1 MLISCSILTLAFL
14 IRYKRYSDPFTK
26 VRPVTRCNPYGSS
39 PTPLPPTIS
48 ALSLVGNLSAKN
60 STLYIV
66 VFVYSFWSG
75 KFDSLRIPR
84 FWTSIPPPA
93 GSTPEGFG
101 ASLVMAPSTIKVPR
115 EYESRFGQAG
125 LCCMVSDTSP
135 TRCRNWWTKL
145 TIGRLKLI

>member
-1 MLISCSILTLAFL
+1 MLISCSILTSAFF
-14 IRYKRYSDPFTK
+14 IRYQRYSDPFTK

-39 PTPLPPTIS
+39 PTTLPPTIS
-48 ALSLVGNLSAKN
+48 ALSLFGNLLAKS

-66 VFVYSFWSG
+66 VFVYSFWSR
-75 KFDSLRIPR
+75 KFDSSSNPSVLDNNSTSPR
-84 FWTSIPPPA
+84 VS
-93 GSTPEGFG
+93 PEGFG

-125 LCCMVSDTSP
+125 LCCMVSDTSL

-145 TIGRLKLI
+145 KIGRLKLI